1 MRRQI
6 LAFAFLLQ
14 LCGTAAL
21 AHGGGPHL
29 KGIASVITADQITV
43 EGTGGR
49 STVAK
54 ITPDTRFIAGK
65 AVGKREDL
73 KEGDRVVVHT
83 RKQGNGLEAIEVRYK
98 AQR

>member
-1 MRRQI
+1 MRRKI
-6 LAFAFLLQ
+6 LAFAFLLE

-29 KGIASVITADQITV
+29 KGTAAAISADQITV
-43 EGTGGR
+43 EGTDGR

-54 ITPDTRFIAGK
+54 ITPQTRFIAGK

-73 KEGDRVVVHT
+73 KQGDRVIVHT
-83 RKQGNGLEAIEVRYK
+83 RKQGDGLEAIEVRYK
-98 AQR
+98 ARK